1 MSGHNKWSKIKNK
14 KGSEDA
20 RRGKIFT
27 KLGRNISVAVRE
39 GGDNPEYNPALKA
52 AIDKAKAENM
62 PNDNIERAIK
72 KASGDTDGAN
82 FERIIYE
89 GYAKD
94 GVAVIVDC
102 LTDNKNRTAP
112 DIRHIFDKNGGNLGT
127 DGSVMF
133 MFNRK
138 GLIEIE
144 KDGIDFDELMLNVID
159 LGAEDVSDEDD
170 FYQIITSVED
180 FQTVLDGIK
189 EENYKVSKAD
199 ISYLAD
205 NLIDA
210 QESNNKKIMKLIDAL
225 EDNDDVQEV
234 YTNWNVPDNI
244 EEWYVKFWYR

>member
-39 GGDNPEYNPALKA
+39 GGDNPDYNPALKA

-72 KASGDTDGAN
+72 KASGDTNGAN

-144 KDGIDFDELMLNVID
+144 KNGIDLDELMLEVID

-170 FYQIITSVED
+170 VYQIITSVED
-180 FQTVLDGIK
+180 FQNVLDGIK
-189 EENYKVSKAD
+189 KSNYKISKAD

-210 QESNNKKIMKLIDAL
+210 QESNNKQIMKLIDAL

-244 EEWYVKFWYR
+244 EE

>member
-39 GGDNPEYNPALKA
+39 GGDNPEYNPALKV

-72 KASGDTDGAN
+72 KASGDTNGAN

-170 FYQIITSVED
+170 AYQIITSVED

-189 EENYKVSKAD
+189 EENYKLSKAD

>member
-52 AIDKAKAENM
+52 AIEKAKAENM

-72 KASGDTDGAN
+72 KASGDMDGAN
-82 FERIIYE
+82 FERLIYE

-144 KDGIDFDELMLNVID
+144 NDGIDFDKLMLEVID
-159 LGAEDVSDEDD
+159 FGAEDVTDEGDV
-170 FYQIITSVED
+170 YQIITSVED
-180 FQTVLDGIK
+180 FQNVVDEIK
-189 EENYKVSKAD
+189 KSDYKLTKAD
-199 ISYLAD
+199 ISYIAD

-210 QESNNKKIMKLIDAL
+210 QESNNKQIMKLIDAL

-234 YTNWNVPDNI
+234 YTNWNVPDII
-244 EEWYVKFWYR
+244 EE

>member
-39 GGDNPEYNPALKA
+39 GGDNPEYNPALKV

-72 KASGDTDGAN
+72 KASGDTNGAN

-170 FYQIITSVED
+170 VYQIITSVED
-180 FQTVLDGIK
+180 FQTVLDGVK
-189 EENYKVSKAD
+189 EANYKLSKAD

-210 QESNNKKIMKLIDAL
+210 QESNNKQIMKLIDAL

-244 EEWYVKFWYR
+244 EE

>member
-27 KLGRNISVAVRE
+27 KLGRNTSVAVRE
-39 GGDNPEYNPALKA
+39 GGDNPEYNPALKV

-72 KASGDTDGAN
+72 KASGDTNGAN

-94 GVAVIVDC
+94 GVAIIVDC

-170 FYQIITSVED
+170 VYQIITSVED
-180 FQTVLDGIK
+180 FQTVLDGVK
-189 EENYKVSKAD
+189 KENYKLSKAD
-199 ISYLAD
+199 ISYIAD

-210 QESNNKKIMKLIDAL
+210 QESNNKQIMKLIDAL

-244 EEWYVKFWYR
+244 EE

>member
-39 GGDNPEYNPALKA
+39 GGDNPEYNPSLKV

-72 KASGDTDGAN
+72 KASGDTNGAN

-170 FYQIITSVED
+170 VYQIITSVED
-180 FQTVLDGIK
+180 FQTVLDGVK
-189 EENYKVSKAD
+189 EANYKLSKAD

-210 QESNNKKIMKLIDAL
+210 QESNNKQIMKLIDAL

-244 EEWYVKFWYR
+244 EE

>member
-39 GGDNPEYNPALKA
+39 GGDNPDYNPALKA

-62 PNDNIERAIK
+62 PNNNIERAIK
-72 KASGDTDGAN
+72 KASGDTNGAN

-144 KDGIDFDELMLNVID
+144 KNGIDFDELMLEVID

-170 FYQIITSVED
+170 VYQIITSVED
-180 FQTVLDGIK
+180 FQNVLDGIK
-189 EENYKVSKAD
+189 KSNYKISKAD

-210 QESNNKKIMKLIDAL
+210 QESNNKQIMKLIDAL

-244 EEWYVKFWYR
+244 EE

>member
-39 GGDNPEYNPALKA
+39 GGDNPDYNPALKA

-144 KDGIDFDELMLNVID
+144 KDGIDFDELMLNVIE

-170 FYQIITSVED
+170 VYQIITSVED
-180 FQTVLDGIK
+180 FQTVLDGVK
-189 EENYKVSKAD
+189 EENYKLAKAD

-210 QESNNKKIMKLIDAL
+210 QESNNKQIMKLIDAL

-244 EEWYVKFWYR
+244 EE

>member
-39 GGDNPEYNPALKA
+39 GGDNPDYNPALKA

-72 KASGDTDGAN
+72 KASGDLNGAN

-94 GVAVIVDC
+94 GVAIIVDC

-112 DIRHIFDKNGGNLGT
+112 EIRHLFDKNGGNLGT

-133 MFNRK
+133 MFDRK

-144 KDGIDFDELMLNVID
+144 KEKVDFDELMLEVID
-159 LGAEDVSDEDD
+159 LGAEDVKDEDD
-170 FYQIITSVED
+170 VYQIITSVED
-180 FQTVLDGIK
+180 FQRVLDGIK
-189 EENYKVSKAD
+189 EKNYKLAKAD
-199 ISYLAD
+199 ISYIAE

-210 QESNNKKIMKLIDAL
+210 EKSNNKKIMKLIDAL

-234 YTNWNVPDNI
+234 YTNWNVPNDI
-244 EEWYVKFWYR
+244 EE

>member
-39 GGDNPEYNPALKA
+39 GGDNPEYNPALKV

-72 KASGDTDGAN
+72 KASGDTNGAN

-170 FYQIITSVED
+170 VYQIITSVED
-180 FQTVLDGIK
+180 FQTVLDGVK
-189 EENYKVSKAD
+189 EANYKLSKAD

-210 QESNNKKIMKLIDAL
+210 QESNNKQIMKLIDSL
-225 EDNDDVQEV
+225 EENDDVQEV

-244 EEWYVKFWYR
+244 EE

>member
-39 GGDNPEYNPALKA
+39 GGDNPEYNPALKV

-72 KASGDTDGAN
+72 KASGDTNGAN

-159 LGAEDVSDEDD
+159 LGAEDVTDEDD
-170 FYQIITSVED
+170 VYQIITSVED

-189 EENYKVSKAD
+189 EANYKLSKAD

-210 QESNNKKIMKLIDAL
+210 QESNNKQIMKLIDAL

-244 EEWYVKFWYR
+244 EE

>member
-39 GGDNPEYNPALKA
+39 GGDNPEYNPALKV

-72 KASGDTDGAN
+72 KASGDTNGAN

-94 GVAVIVDC
+94 GVAIIVDC

-170 FYQIITSVED
+170 VYQIITSVED
-180 FQTVLDGIK
+180 FQTVLDGVK
-189 EENYKVSKAD
+189 KENYKLSKAD
-199 ISYLAD
+199 ISYIAD

-210 QESNNKKIMKLIDAL
+210 QESNNKQIMKLIDAL

-234 YTNWNVPDNI
+234 YTNWNVPDSI
-244 EEWYVKFWYR
+244 EE

>member
-72 KASGDTDGAN
+72 KASGDMDGAN
-82 FERIIYE
+82 FERLIYE

-144 KDGIDFDELMLNVID
+144 KYGIDFDELMLEVID
-159 LGAEDVSDEDD
+159 FGAEDVTDEGDV
-170 FYQIITSVED
+170 YQIITSVED
-180 FQTVLDGIK
+180 FQNVVDEIK
-189 EENYKVSKAD
+189 KSDYKLTKAD
-199 ISYLAD
+199 ISYIAD

-210 QESNNKKIMKLIDAL
+210 QESNNKQIMKLIDAL

-234 YTNWNVPDNI
+234 YTNWNVPDSI
-244 EEWYVKFWYR
+244 EE

>member
-39 GGDNPEYNPALKA
+39 GGDNPDYNPALKV

-72 KASGDTDGAN
+72 KASGDTNGAN

-170 FYQIITSVED
+170 VYQIITSVED
-180 FQTVLDGIK
+180 FQTVLDGVK
-189 EENYKVSKAD
+189 KENYKLSKAD

-210 QESNNKKIMKLIDAL
+210 QESNNKQIMKLIDAL

-244 EEWYVKFWYR
+244 EE